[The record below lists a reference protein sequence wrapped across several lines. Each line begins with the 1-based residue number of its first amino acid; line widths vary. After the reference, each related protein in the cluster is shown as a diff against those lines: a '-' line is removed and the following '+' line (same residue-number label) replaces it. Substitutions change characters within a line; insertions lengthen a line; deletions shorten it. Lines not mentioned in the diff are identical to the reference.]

1 MGVSGIGRR
10 ESMWVG
16 GGGGGILKKKKKKT
30 GWEMGRKKS
39 SKTKPE
45 IRA

>member
-1 MGVSGIGRR
+1 VGKKHLGGRK
-10 ESMWVG
+10 
-16 GGGGGILKKKKKKT
+16 KKKKKKT